1 MNYWF
6 VRVHRSDKDPF
17 NYPYF
22 GKVQYFRT
30 ELMYH
35 RFALVEHPDY
45 PGPYR
50 ARFIATH
57 TKESMI
63 SYIALK
69 YAGVEFEYVCLND
82 VKHDTASLGTVRHAV

>member
-6 VRVHRSDKDPF
+6 VWVHRTSEDPF

-57 TKESMI
+57 VKESMI
-63 SYIALK
+63 SYVALK
-69 YAGVEFEYVCLND
+69 YGDVQFEYTPLND
-82 VKHDTASLGTVRHAV
+82 VKDITTSLATV